1 MNPWQACSTSKIAW
15 SIVVVLAF
23 GLHVAVGQTKAAKI
37 DQFMTLC
44 YQYGQFNGSVL
55 VADRGEVIYK
65 KSFGF
70 ADMEWEIPNEPDTK
84 FRIGS
89 LTKAF
94 TSMLVLQLVQQGKLK
109 LDGEI
114 TDYLPEYPKKQGSK
128 VSIHQLLTHTSGIP
142 DYGEFPNYRDL
153 SRNPFTPESLIRLFA
168 DSALRFEPGSKF
180 SYSNSGYFLLG
191 MIIERVTGKPYEQ
204 VLHENILNPLK
215 MMNSG
220 YDRQDTIL
228 KKRARGY
235 EKKASLYVNAPYLD
249 MSLPYSAGS
258 LFSTVE
264 DLYLWDQALYSDTL
278 LPKQTRDC
286 MFRAYIPAYGKGYGY
301 GWVIGND
308 AVGNSNDSVMVIEHG
323 GTISGFSALISRIP
337 SGRHLIVLLS
347 NSRPAAFASIAR
359 AIRGILF
366 DVPYDLPKRSI
377 AETMF
382 TWIQEKGIATALIQ
396 YRELQRRHDTTYAL
410 YEDQMNQVGYRLL
423 RSAKTVEAIEA
434 FKLNGEAFPNSSN
447 AYESLGVAY
456 LVQGDKE
463 LAIRVF
469 RRCLELDS
477 TKAYAS
483 EQLKQLLSK

>member
-1 MNPWQACSTSKIAW
+1 MNPHQACSTSKIAW
-15 SIVVVLAF
+15 STVVVVAF
-23 GLHVAVGQTKAAKI
+23 GLHVAVGQTRAAKI

-44 YQYGQFNGSVL
+44 SQYGQFNGSVL
-55 VADRGEVIYK
+55 VAEKGEVIYK

-70 ADMEWEIPNEPDTK
+70 ADMEWEIPNQPDTK

-109 LDGEI
+109 LDRKI

-168 DSALRFEPGSKF
+168 DSTLRFEPGSKF

-204 VLHENILNPLK
+204 VLQENILNPLN
-215 MMNSG
+215 MINSG
-220 YDRQDTIL
+220 YDHQDTIL

-235 EKKASLYVNAPYLD
+235 EKKASLYINAPYLD

-264 DLYLWDQALYSDTL
+264 DLYLWDQALYSVTL
-278 LPKQTRDC
+278 LPEQTRDC

-301 GWVIGND
+301 GWVIGKD
-308 AVGNSNDSVMVIEHG
+308 AIGNSNDSVIIIEHG

-337 SGRHLIVLLS
+337 SERNLIVLLS
-347 NSRPAAFASIAR
+347 NTRPAPFASIAR
-359 AIRGILF
+359 AIRGILY
-366 DVPYDLPKRSI
+366 DKPYDLPKRSI
-377 AETMF
+377 AEAVF
-382 TWIQEKGIATALIQ
+382 SWIEEKGISIALEQ
-396 YRELQRRHDTTYAL
+396 YRELQSRHDTTYAL

-423 RSAKTVEAIEA
+423 RSGKAVDAIEA
-434 FKLNGEAFPNSSN
+434 FKLNVDAFPKSSN
-447 AYESLGVAY
+447 VYESLGEAY
-456 LVQGDKE
+456 RVHGDKE
-463 LAIRVF
+463 LAISNYRK
-469 RRCLELDS
+469 CLKLDP
-477 TKAYAS
+477 TKAYAA
-483 EQLKQLLSK
+483 EALRKLLAR